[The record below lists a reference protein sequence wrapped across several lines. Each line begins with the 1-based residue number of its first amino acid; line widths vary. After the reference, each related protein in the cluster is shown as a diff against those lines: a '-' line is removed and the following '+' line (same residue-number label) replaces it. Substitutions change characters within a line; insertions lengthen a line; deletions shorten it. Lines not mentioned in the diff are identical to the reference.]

1 MCLVCLICVRIA
13 IYKEHRLDTHNNK
26 PAIDRIFW
34 LEPTLSTATYYVIQC
49 LTLDYILY
57 YTFLTL
63 RHLII
68 SLREFFILK
77 NKSIQF

>member
-34 LEPTLSTATYYVIQC
+34 LEPTLSTATLGCTEKNMYFLIQSAFGIW
-49 LTLDYILY
+49 ILNDKRNH
-57 YTFLTL
+57 FL
-63 RHLII
+63 
-68 SLREFFILK
+68 
-77 NKSIQF
+77 KS